1 MNRAATRL
9 RLLAALP
16 FPLALAVGLLLFALW
31 RDRLPDR
38 LATHFG
44 TDGRADGF
52 TAAGGYL
59 AVGSA
64 LLIALG
70 VGWTLFVRRRAL
82 WGAWATA
89 GFTGGLLAL
98 QLRGNLDL
106 TDPAEAHLPLA
117 VLTVALAIGALAA
130 GAGWALTRLV
140 PEEPARE
147 VPVPADAPRL
157 DLAAGELAGWA
168 RTTGSLPMSLL
179 GAAFLLAALVVPF
192 LAPWPYALIP
202 LAVGLSGAALSRV
215 RVTADRRGLTVRP
228 ALATRPR
235 LRVPLDDITGATT
248 RDVAPAGEFGGW
260 GYRVRPGA
268 SGVILRSGP
277 ALAVRRRD
285 GREFV
290 VTVDDATTAAGLLNA
305 LVERTGNGP
314 DTSPDATAGQ
324 TPGRPAPRKD

>member
-16 FPLALAVGLLLFALW
+16 FLLALAVDLLLFALW
-31 RDRLPDR
+31 RDRLPGR

-44 TDGRADGF
+44 ADGRADGF
-52 TAAGGYL
+52 TPTGGYL
-59 AVGSA
+59 AVSSA
-64 LLIALG
+64 LLTTLG
-70 VGWTLFVRRRAL
+70 AGWTLFVRRRVL

-98 QLRGNLDL
+98 LLRGNLDV
-106 TDPAEAHLPLA
+106 TGPAEARLPLA
-117 VLTVALAIGALAA
+117 ALTAALAIGALVAL
-130 GAGWALTRLV
+130 AGWALTRLV

-147 VPVPADAPRL
+147 VAVPSGAPRL
-157 DLAAGELAGWA
+157 DLGAGERAGWA

-179 GAAFLLAALVVPF
+179 AAAFLLAALVVPF

-202 LAVGLSGAALSRV
+202 LAVGVPGAALSRV

-228 ALATRPR
+228 ALVARPR

-248 RDVAPAGEFGGW
+248 RHVDPLADFGGW

-268 SGVILRSGP
+268 GGVILRSGP

-290 VTVDDATTAAGLLNA
+290 VTVADAETAAGLLNA
-305 LVERTGNGP
+305 LVERDGTP
-314 DTSPDATAGQ
+314 ATA
-324 TPGRPAPRKD
+324 PAPRRD

>member
-16 FPLALAVGLLLFALW
+16 FLLALAVGPLLCALW

-44 TDGRADGF
+44 ADGRADGF
-52 TAAGGYL
+52 TAVGGYL
-59 AVGSA
+59 AVSSA
-64 LLIALG
+64 LLLALG
-70 VGWTLFVRRRAL
+70 VGWALFVRRRVL

-98 QLRGNLDL
+98 QLRANLDV
-106 TDPAEAHLPLA
+106 TDPAEARLRIA

-130 GAGWALTRLV
+130 AAGWALTRLV
-140 PEEPARE
+140 PAEPARE
-147 VPVPADAPRL
+147 VSVPADAPRL

-168 RTTGSLPMSLL
+168 RTTGSLPMILL

-192 LAPWPYALIP
+192 FAAWPYALIP
-202 LAVGLSGAALSRV
+202 LAVGLPGTVLSRV
-215 RVTADRRGLTVRP
+215 RVHADRRGLTVRP
-228 ALATRPR
+228 ALVARPR

-248 RDVAPAGEFGGW
+248 RDVEPVADFGGW
-260 GYRVRPGA
+260 GYRVRPAA
-268 SGVILRSGP
+268 SGVILRSGR

-305 LVERTGNGP
+305 LVERAASGRGTPATGTPANG
-314 DTSPDATAGQ
+314 T
-324 TPGRPAPRKD
+324 PAPRKD